1 MIAYMSLA
9 VFLLLQDFIGAQ
21 RTQPTESPRVQRY
34 EFHPDVNVCLG
45 LTSEHPKETPNLEI
59 KELKETGMALT
70 QGFDITVFWE
80 LRLTDS
86 SKLYP

>member
-1 MIAYMSLA
+1 MIANMSLT

-34 EFHPDVNVCLG
+34 EFHPDVNVYLG
-45 LTSEHPKETPNLEI
+45 RTSEHPKETPNLEI

-70 QGFDITVFWE
+70 QGFDITGFWE
-80 LRLTDS
+80 LKLINS
-86 SKLYP
+86 SKLYL